1 MANIFQINQEYLQ
14 LATILEENGGE
25 ITEEI
30 EEQLKLNRD
39 NLENKGIN
47 YALVIRQLDGES
59 EILDREIKRL
69 SAMKKAKDNALER
82 LKNTIKDAMIL
93 HGIESIKGDLI
104 NLSLRKSP
112 ASVIIE
118 DENSIPDN
126 YLVDQPK
133 KIDKKSI
140 GDDLKKGLEVKG
152 ASLKTDSKSL
162 IIK

>member
-14 LATILEENGGE
+14 LASILEENGGE

-30 EEQLKLNRD
+30 ESQLQINREQL
-39 NLENKGIN
+39 ETKGVN

-69 SAMKKAKDNALER
+69 SAIKKSKDNSLER

-93 HGIESIKGDLI
+93 HGVDSIKGDLI

-112 ASVIIE
+112 ASVVIE
-118 DENSIPDN
+118 DENSIPDE
-126 YLVDQPK
+126 YLIEQPK
-133 KIDKKSI
+133 KIDKKLI
-140 GDDLKKGLEVKG
+140 GESLKKGLEVKG

>member
-14 LATILEENGGE
+14 LASILEENGGE

-30 EEQLKLNRD
+30 ESQLQINREQL
-39 NLENKGIN
+39 ETKGVN

-69 SAMKKAKDNALER
+69 SAIKKSKDNSLER

-93 HGIESIKGDLI
+93 HGVDSIKGDLI

-118 DENSIPDN
+118 DENSIPDD
-126 YLVDQPK
+126 YLIEQPK
-133 KIDKKSI
+133 KIDKKLISES
-140 GDDLKKGLEVKG
+140 LKKGIEVKG
-152 ASLKTDSKSL
+152 ALLNTDSKSL